1 MGAATV
7 YGGFRHADSADAD
20 RPAICIADGDAAAAH
35 AASERLMDAAWQRR
49 DALLYRPEPLAQAAA
64 RAKPL
69 TQGPELLAAHASHLG
84 ARAPPG
90 SLDQPRRRRRQRRAR
105 ARRAR

>member
-49 DALLYRPEPLAQAAA
+49 DALLYRPEPLAQAVAP
-64 RAKPL
+64 AKALTEGPVL
-69 TQGPELLAAHASHLG
+69 LLDHADNVGPRGTQGVLTRLPQSLRHGPPDSP
-84 ARAPPG
+84 AP
-90 SLDQPRRRRRQRRAR
+90 S
-105 ARRAR
+105 